1 MHQGE
6 ERHVAMKEK
15 LPVHIVYF
23 TAWPDGAG
31 GVQTFP
37 TSTAT
42 TPSRAAARPHVA
54 ASVKLGRVG
63 WLTGDRAVT
72 LEVCSPARAW
82 SPACSSCRWPRS
94 VGRQPIGRIRVAHA
108 HRRRR

>member
-1 MHQGE
+1 VGARATDTPDPELAAYLLRGDANWDEARIQSAMHQDE

-37 TSTAT
+37 DVYGYDAKQS
-42 TPSRAAARPHVA
+42 
-54 ASVKLGRVG
+54 G
-63 WLTGDRAVT
+63 
-72 LEVCSPARAW
+72 SPARAH
-82 SPACSSCRWPRS
+82 AKASSS
-94 VGRQPIGRIRVAHA
+94 AE
-108 HRRRR
+108 